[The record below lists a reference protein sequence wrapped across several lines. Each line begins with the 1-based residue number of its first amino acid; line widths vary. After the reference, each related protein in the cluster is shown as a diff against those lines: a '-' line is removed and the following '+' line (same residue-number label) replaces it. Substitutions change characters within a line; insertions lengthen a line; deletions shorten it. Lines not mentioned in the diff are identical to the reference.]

1 HRCQSRH
8 WARTHPPT
16 QSAQHFRAGRLSR
29 NVARA
34 RRARRRSS
42 RRRGCRQRCRHPH
55 AGYSRRRPR
64 RRPPY
69 QQRGHPG
76 LGRQA
81 RSAGRRKHSP
91 PVRSQRFGT
100 AQDNRGIELA
110 PRQGRQGGTD
120 HEPHGFHRRQYVG
133 WLLRLPYEQSSA
145 QHGGQIVGSRS
156 ETARCRRRDPPPR
169 HGEDPN
175 GGRSWSGRTG
185 CCRQGPFGSHRRADT
200 GKFRWLLARQ
210 RRTPALVTGPEQDPI
225 TRSDNKIPKYKTA
238 SSDCACAAT
247 SSRYGERPLAT
258 TAPKNEGSIMPR
270 HSFLVHSTV
279 APWFALLLVA
289 AVACSSDDP
298 QQPAATMTTGG
309 GVTGTVTSAA
319 TSSSATSSSNTVSS
333 SSAATTTTGGTT
345 GGSSGSM
352 GAGGASSSGSTGMA
366 TMTNTASTGASG
378 ATSTG
383 TGDTSTGVGG
393 TSTGAGGSGGGG
405 TMEMTLT
412 SPGFTDDGTCST
424 ETPDSCDYIPR
435 ANSSFHDNESP
446 ELNWTPGP
454 EGTQSYALV
463 FHDLSNGFAH
473 WAIWNLSAST
483 QSLPPALPGDAM
495 LTSPV

>member
-1 HRCQSRH
+1 
-8 WARTHPPT
+8 
-16 QSAQHFRAGRLSR
+16 
-29 NVARA
+29 
-34 RRARRRSS
+34 
-42 RRRGCRQRCRHPH
+42 
-55 AGYSRRRPR
+55 
-64 RRPPY
+64 
-69 QQRGHPG
+69 
-76 LGRQA
+76 
-81 RSAGRRKHSP
+81 
-91 PVRSQRFGT
+91 
-100 AQDNRGIELA
+100 
-110 PRQGRQGGTD
+110 
-120 HEPHGFHRRQYVG
+120 
-133 WLLRLPYEQSSA
+133 
-145 QHGGQIVGSRS
+145 
-156 ETARCRRRDPPPR
+156 
-169 HGEDPN
+169 
-175 GGRSWSGRTG
+175 
-185 CCRQGPFGSHRRADT
+185 
-200 GKFRWLLARQ
+200 
-210 RRTPALVTGPEQDPI
+210 
-225 TRSDNKIPKYKTA
+225 
-238 SSDCACAAT
+238 
-247 SSRYGERPLAT
+247 
-258 TAPKNEGSIMPR
+258 MPR

-279 APWFALLLVA
+279 APWFALPLVA

-495 LTSPV
+495 LTSPVMAQQTNAQFAPENGYYGPGSCMNVYEFKLYALNVATHTPSNAMNPDNVQDELEGSDIVLATATLRARANPEDGNNCQ